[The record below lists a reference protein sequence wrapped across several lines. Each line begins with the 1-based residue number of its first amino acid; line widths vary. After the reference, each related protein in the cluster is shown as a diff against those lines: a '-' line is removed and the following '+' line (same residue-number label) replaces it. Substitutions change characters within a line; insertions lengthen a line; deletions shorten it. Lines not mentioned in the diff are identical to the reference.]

1 MSFHGTYC
9 FVVTS
14 IIVIIIPTIFQ
25 YFWSACVHLQGPLQ
39 CTGASNMVFVLDLEK
54 W

>member
-9 FVVTS
+9 FVVTP
-14 IIVIIIPTIFQ
+14 IIVIIITNIFQ

-39 CTGASNMVFVLDLEK
+39 CNGAYNMVSVFEREK
-54 W
+54 